1 MADGNGGLWPE
12 FLVVAGKERSWRS
25 SKGLARRIVKD
36 LTMNWPP
43 NLRPF
48 TSELG
53 LKEKSEADL
62 VVWSFG
68 CWCFCFFLFFLL
80 FFVSV
85 SSMFCSSL
93 RPSFFSFVVG
103 FVVSAYSMI
112 KKPIFCFSGYN
123 RLCSVSF
130 IWLPLLQEFLLFIK
144 RKLSFHFP
152 QIEPKVLIF
161 H

>member
-1 MADGNGGLWPE
+1 MAAFMVSFSNTKRRTLDFLVPRPKVRVCQAWCARIVKFVGMKAVADGNGGLWPE

-48 TSELG
+48 TSEHG
-53 LKEKSEADL
+53 LKEKSEADF

-68 CWCFCFFLFFLL
+68 CWCFCFLLCFLL

-85 SSMFCSSL
+85 SSMSCSSL
-93 RPSFFSFVVG
+93 CTSFFSFVVMG
-103 FVVSAYSMI
+103 FVVSVDSII
-112 KKPIFCFSGYN
+112 KNPI
-123 RLCSVSF
+123 
-130 IWLPLLQEFLLFIK
+130 
-144 RKLSFHFP
+144 
-152 QIEPKVLIF
+152 
-161 H
+161 